1 MFVYSITH
9 PQEDDEDYSS
19 NHSNHGTKGKG
30 RNKKNTIPV
39 VHNTTSETTPLINGV
54 DDVGVATVKPASDDI
69 TNDHNSSTDQL
80 HPVTKATSP
89 LPYSHS
95 ADDPYREHSTSSSDE
110 EAGQGAE
117 SFEGLSLEIDWT
129 EVEAGTAAGIPG
141 KWETVS
147 VTKATNND
155 LSSMIGDDLCKALQ
169 IKAAA
174 YSDETWQSY
183 WSSNGPYLLA
193 QYWRERHPDVPL
205 KKVDVISGL
214 GFLCDDM
221 EGMMTE
227 RQREEEEE
235 EEGGVN
241 TVKDESTAVV
251 SDGCGSNGCGQD
263 DATPESA
270 VVNDDEHVLSLWNTF
285 YNEIYWQAYLEFV
298 RQSEDH
304 TPIDHTLLVTKQQAE
319 MESLE
324 STCTEDES
332 TMVSRKRL
340 F

>member
-1 MFVYSITH
+1 M
-9 PQEDDEDYSS
+9 
-19 NHSNHGTKGKG
+19 G
-30 RNKKNTIPV
+30 V
-39 VHNTTSETTPLINGV
+39 VTT
-54 DDVGVATVKPASDDI
+54 SDDI
-69 TNDHNSSTDQL
+69 NDYSSTDQL

-89 LPYSHS
+89 LPYSHN

-110 EAGQGAE
+110 GADQRTE
-117 SFEGLSLEIDWT
+117 SFEGAESYEGLSREIDWT
-129 EVEAGTAAGIPG
+129 EVEEGRAAGIPG

-147 VTKATNND
+147 VTKTTNDD
-155 LSSMIGDDLCKALQ
+155 LSSIIGDDLCKALQ

-174 YSDETWQSY
+174 YSDESWQSY

-214 GFLCDDM
+214 GVLCDAM
-221 EGMMTE
+221 EGMMAV
-227 RQREEEEE
+227 Q
-235 EEGGVN
+235 EEGELN

-251 SDGCGSNGCGQD
+251 SDGCGSSGCGQD

-270 VVNDDEHVLSLWNTF
+270 VNDDEHLLLLWNTF
-285 YNEIYWQAYLEFV
+285 YNEIYWQAYVEFV

-304 TPIDHTLLVTKQQAE
+304 APLDHTLLVTKQQAE

-332 TMVSRKRL
+332 TMVSREK
-340 F
+340 